1 MQPPT
6 ALPADEAEPTA
17 PLGDE
22 EEPSWLTDAATA
34 LQKRAEAEAEA
45 EEEQPS
51 WLLDAEAA
59 LQTIDAVAASRAQAD
74 AQAETQRIQEAV
86 ATAEAA
92 AALRVQE
99 ATTAA
104 AVAVAAQAAAARQA
118 EETMAAAKAEATRHV
133 QAAVAAAE
141 AEAERRV
148 QVAVREA
155 ARQGAAATAAAT
167 VSLEER
173 LQAAEA
179 RAAALQEE
187 PRLVVQLQPTMP
199 SERKIAEM
207 KNWELKAALSAQGI
221 EPRGRSNGQLREQL
235 ASLATMRATPHYRLD
250 AEAAHVTADGQLDQG
265 EVLAAVDP
273 LRPRT
278 ASSANLAATDAR
290 SDAPAR
296 PTAGGSG
303 VRRGGGRKLGG
314 ARAWA
319 AAAVGELHV
328 VPDASPIRSVRSS
341 RRTT

>member
-1 MQPPT
+1 
-6 ALPADEAEPTA
+6 
-17 PLGDE
+17 
-22 EEPSWLTDAATA
+22 
-34 LQKRAEAEAEA
+34 
-45 EEEQPS
+45 
-51 WLLDAEAA
+51 
-59 LQTIDAVAASRAQAD
+59 
-74 AQAETQRIQEAV
+74 
-86 ATAEAA
+86 
-92 AALRVQE
+92 
-99 ATTAA
+99 
-104 AVAVAAQAAAARQA
+104 
-118 EETMAAAKAEATRHV
+118 MAAAEAEATRHV
-133 QAAVAAAE
+133 QAVAAAE
-141 AEAERRV
+141 AEAERRL
-148 QVAVREA
+148 QAAMREA

-314 ARAWA
+314 ARGWA